1 MLRSGFRHALVI
13 SSALF
18 AAACS
23 ARPTQISSSR
33 TGAFEAALA
42 PFENGFAAAWYDT
55 RDGNGEIYVRLLD
68 ENGKPLSPERR
79 LTNSPEDS
87 FEASI
92 DRIGD
97 MMAIAWYDQTATGQ
111 QTAKLGVWSRDG
123 SNRWVH
129 TFDRDTRNPVVRSTS
144 TAIFCAWVQTEPN
157 RGEAVFA
164 AWWDKDGH
172 QTRAPIRLGPASKTT
187 WNLNASID
195 EQGVGWVVFDAEF
208 STRTSE
214 IYVARADGS
223 ATRIANRD
231 RSEMR
236 AIRLTKDD
244 GAPSKYPDVAIGAGG
259 RAALSW
265 QEERDGNVEVYLIT
279 GKLSDLSG
287 EIDGRSRRVTNT
299 PGESNGA
306 YIAWSGDRLGL
317 AWSDK
322 TPGQPEVYFESFDS
336 TGASREPARRI
347 TQTAKWSLVPAIRP
361 RRTGFALLWN
371 EYQPA
376 SVEVHIG
383 TSQIFFSALP

>member
-1 MLRSGFRHALVI
+1 MLHSDCKHALVVA
-13 SSALF
+13 SALV

-23 ARPTQISSSR
+23 AKPAQISNSR
-33 TGAFEAALA
+33 TGAFEAALT

-68 ENGKPLSPERR
+68 ENGAPVSPERR

-92 DRIGD
+92 DRVGD
-97 MMAIAWYDQTATGQ
+97 MMAVAWYEQSATGQ
-111 QTAKLGVWSRDG
+111 QTAKLGAWTRDG
-123 SNRWVH
+123 VNRWVH
-129 TFDRDTRNPVVRSTS
+129 TFARDTRNPVVRTTS
-144 TAIFCAWVQTEPN
+144 TAVFCAWVQTEADS
-157 RGEAVFA
+157 GEVVFA
-164 AWWDKDGH
+164 AWWDTDGH
-172 QTRAPIRLGPASKTT
+172 QTGPAIRLGTASKTT

-195 EQGVGWVVFDAEF
+195 EQGWGWVVFDAEF
-208 STRTSE
+208 STRASE
-214 IYVARADGS
+214 VYVARADGS
-223 ATRIANRD
+223 STP
-231 RSEMR
+231 

-244 GAPSKYPDVAIGAGG
+244 GAPSKYPDLALGADG

-279 GKLSDLSG
+279 GTLSDLTG
-287 EIDGRSRRVTNT
+287 EIDGRSRRVTHT
-299 PGESNGA
+299 PGESSGA
-306 YIAWSGDRLGL
+306 YLAWNDDRLGL

-336 TGASREPARRI
+336 AGASREPARRI
-347 TQTAKWSLVPAIRP
+347 TQTATWSLVPAIRP
-361 RRTGFALLWN
+361 RRNGFALLWN

>member
-1 MLRSGFRHALVI
+1 MLHSDFRHTLVVA
-13 SSALF
+13 SAVF

-23 ARPTQISSSR
+23 PRPAQVSNSR
-33 TGAFEAALA
+33 TGAFEAALT
-42 PFENGFAAAWYDT
+42 PFDNGFAVAWYDT

-68 ENGKPLSPERR
+68 ENGEPVSPERR

-92 DRIGD
+92 DRLGD
-97 MMAIAWYDQTATGQ
+97 MIAVAWYEQNATGQ
-111 QTAKLGVWSRDG
+111 QTAKLGMWTRDG
-123 SNRWVH
+123 ANEWVH

-144 TAIFCAWVQTEPN
+144 TAIFCAWVQTEAD

-172 QTRAPIRLGPASKTT
+172 QTVAPIRLGEASKTT
-187 WNLNASID
+187 WNLNAAID
-195 EQGVGWVVFDAEF
+195 EQGMGWVVFDAEV
-208 STRTSE
+208 STRASE
-214 IYVARADGS
+214 LYVAKADGS
-223 ATRIANRD
+223 ATTA
-231 RSEMR
+231 M
-236 AIRLTKDD
+236 RLTKDD
-244 GAPSKYPDVAIGAGG
+244 GAPSKYPDLALGTGG
-259 RAALSW
+259 RTALSW

-279 GKLSDLSG
+279 GKLSDLAG

-306 YIAWSGDRLGL
+306 YIAWNDDRLGL

-322 TPGQPEVYFESFDS
+322 TPGQPEVYFESLDG
-336 TGASREPARRI
+336 TGAVREAAQRI
-347 TQTAKWSLVPAIRP
+347 TQTATWSLVPAIGP
-361 RRTGFALLWN
+361 RGNGFALAWN

>member
-1 MLRSGFRHALVI
+1 MLQSDFRHALVVAT
-13 SSALF
+13 ALF

-23 ARPTQISSSR
+23 ARPAQISNSR
-33 TGAFEAALA
+33 TGAFEAALT
-42 PFENGFAAAWYDT
+42 PFENGFAVAWYDT

-68 ENGKPLSPERR
+68 DNGEPVSPERR

-92 DRIGD
+92 DRLGE
-97 MMAIAWYDQTATGQ
+97 MMAVAWYEQNGTGQ
-111 QTAKLGVWSRDG
+111 QTAKLGMWTRDG
-123 SNRWVH
+123 ANEWVH

-144 TAIFCAWVQTEPN
+144 AGVFCAWVQTEAD
-157 RGEAVFA
+157 RREAVFA
-164 AWWDKDGH
+164 AWWDKHGH
-172 QTRAPIRLGPASKTT
+172 QTVAPIRLGQASKTT

-195 EQGVGWVVFDAEF
+195 EQGRGWVVFDAEV
-208 STRTSE
+208 STRASE
-214 IYVARADGS
+214 VYVAKADGS
-223 ATRIANRD
+223 ATTAV
-231 RSEMR
+231 
-236 AIRLTKDD
+236 RLTKDD
-244 GAPSKYPDVAIGAGG
+244 GAPSKYPDLALGAGG

-279 GKLSDLSG
+279 GTLSDLAG

-306 YIAWSGDRLGL
+306 YIAWNGDRLGL

-322 TPGQPEVYFESFDS
+322 TPGQPEVYFESLDG
-336 TGASREPARRI
+336 TGAIREAAQRI
-347 TQTAKWSLVPAIRP
+347 TQTATWSLVPAIRP
-361 RRTGFALLWN
+361 RGNGFALAWN